1 MLTLSHSGSKK
12 GRKQYKSESPIRRF
26 FRKEAVSGYLFIS
39 PWILGFALFYAY
51 PLTNTVY
58 DSFTDYH
65 LFGDAQWVGLQNY
78 TQLLFHDP
86 IFVQTC
92 QHMLLYVT
100 LATAISIFGGL
111 FLALLLNRSFPGNHF
126 FRTAFYLPSLMVGVA
141 IGSMFVQVFQQQDY
155 GLMNT
160 MLGFFHIP
168 PVIWL
173 ANYNNPIVGLYAL
186 IIVNFWFMGGTM
198 LIFLAGLK
206 GISTTY
212 YEAARIDGAG
222 PWQRFRLIT
231 LPLLTPVILF
241 NTILTLI
248 GHIQAFDTP
257 LIFATGGSG
266 SIGTSGFQSVLGYHN
281 SISTFLTY
289 LYQEAFIYHDYGYGS
304 ALAVVIF
311 LITLLFT
318 AVILLVFQR
327 FTYYDRSA

>member
-1 MLTLSHSGSKK
+1 MLTLSHAGSKA
-12 GRKQYKSESPIRRF
+12 GRAQYRPVNPFRRF
-26 FRKEAVSGYLFIS
+26 LRKEAVAGYLFIS

-51 PLTNTVY
+51 PLTSTVY
-58 DSFTDYH
+58 YSFTDYH

-78 TQLLFHDP
+78 TKLLFHDP
-86 IFVQTC
+86 VFVQVC

-100 LATAISIFGGL
+100 LATIIFIVGGL
-111 FLALLLNRSFPGNHF
+111 ALALLLNRSFPGNHF

-160 MLGFFHIP
+160 MLGVFHIP

-257 LIFATGGSG
+257 LIFATGGGG
-266 SIGTSGFQSVLGYHN
+266 SVGTSGFQSVLGYHD

-327 FTYYDRSA
+327 FTYYDRA